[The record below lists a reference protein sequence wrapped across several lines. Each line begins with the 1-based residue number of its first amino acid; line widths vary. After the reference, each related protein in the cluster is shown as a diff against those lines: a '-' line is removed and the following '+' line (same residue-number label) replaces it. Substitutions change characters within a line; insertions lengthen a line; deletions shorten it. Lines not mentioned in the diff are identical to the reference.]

1 MKLSDNLNK
10 TINRIIDT
18 GVASHDS
25 ILPFGNSILLYKFD
39 GRPDYVYHNTHPAW
53 YNYKNNFVAEFSNI
67 EENYVFP
74 VKITIYQ
81 HTEKSFNIPTKK
93 KALLFNI
100 KDSTV
105 VLRSK
110 SWNKLLSSLERI
122 NQVKKWKKNLADN
135 DIMVQEIS
143 EEMAVLGNIVF
154 TNWHGGTNLLVE
166 YA

>member
-1 MKLSDNLNK
+1 
-10 TINRIIDT
+10 
-18 GVASHDS
+18 
-25 ILPFGNSILLYKFD
+25 
-39 GRPDYVYHNTHPAW
+39 
-53 YNYKNNFVAEFSNI
+53 
-67 EENYVFP
+67 
-74 VKITIYQ
+74 
-81 HTEKSFNIPTKK
+81 
-93 KALLFNI
+93 LFNI

-122 NQVKKWKKNLADN
+122 NQVKKWKKNLSDN